1 MKVGNYKD
9 VKSEKVD
16 HLLPGAKGANIRWLI
31 GDDLGKNFLLRRYD
45 FDANATIP
53 LHTHSHEH
61 QMYVLS
67 GKGAVLDKDGEH
79 QIGSGDFV
87 NIDNNELH
95 GFKNLSS
102 TESFTFLC
110 IVPKKRGSTN
120 PYESSKVK

>member
-9 VKSEKVD
+9 VKQEKVD

-61 QMYVLS
+61 Q
-67 GKGAVLDKDGEH
+67 
-79 QIGSGDFV
+79 IGSGDFV
-87 NIDNNELH
+87 NIENNELH

-102 TESFTFLC
+102 TEPFTFLC

-120 PYESSKVK
+120 PYESS